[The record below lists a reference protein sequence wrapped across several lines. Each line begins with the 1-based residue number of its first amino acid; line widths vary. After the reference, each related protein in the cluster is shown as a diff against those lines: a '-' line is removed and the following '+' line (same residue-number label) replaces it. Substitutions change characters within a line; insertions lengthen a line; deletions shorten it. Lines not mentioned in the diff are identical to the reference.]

1 MIRHGLLSTRFLPAA
16 AGVLLLAA
24 CGRAPAP
31 VEPVRA
37 VRVEVVGTAARAS
50 GQEYAAEVRARV
62 ESRLAFRVG
71 GKLMQRSVDAG
82 QAVRAG
88 QVLARL
94 DPQDLKLGQEA
105 ARAALSSARAQLE
118 VAESDYRRFVTLREQ
133 GFISGAEL
141 ERREAGVKSAR
152 AAAEQAQAQLG
163 VQANQSGYAALTAD
177 VSGVVTAVEAEP
189 GMVLAAGTPVLRLAH
204 DGPREAW
211 FAVPEDR
218 AEAMRALQGRTG
230 RLQVRLWGDD
240 ARTWPATVREVA
252 AAADPVTRTFLV
264 KADLGRAPVRLGQT
278 ATVTVPD
285 PAAQPASAT
294 SAGSPAA
301 PAAPAASAAAAP
313 AGASAPAARR
323 GTTGF
328 TLPLT
333 AVFEQR
339 GASTVWVLDRAQMV
353 VQPRAVTV
361 GGADGSNRIVVAAGL
376 QPGET
381 VVTAGVH
388 TLSPGQKVTLYVE
401 PGTAAKSAKP
411 ANSANPADPVNP
423 VNPAKSGKAAP

>member
-1 MIRHGLLSTRFLPAA
+1 M
-16 AGVLLLAA
+16 
-24 CGRAPAP
+24 
-31 VEPVRA
+31 EPVRA
-37 VRVEVVGTAARAS
+37 VRVEVVGAPARAS
-50 GQEYAAEVRARV
+50 AQEYAAEVRARV

-71 GKLMQRSVDAG
+71 GKLVERRADAG

-88 QVLARL
+88 QMLARL
-94 DPQDLKLGQEA
+94 DPQDLQLGQEA
-105 ARAALSSARAQLE
+105 ARAAVASARAQLE
-118 VAESDYRRFVTLREQ
+118 VAESDFKRFVALREQ

-189 GMVLAAGTPVLRLAH
+189 GMVLAAGTPVLRVAH

-218 AEAMRALQGRTG
+218 AEAMRALQGRSG
-230 RLQVRLWGDD
+230 RLQVRLWGDE
-240 ARTWPATVREVA
+240 ARTWPATVREIA
-252 AAADPVTRTFLV
+252 AAADPATRTFLV

-278 ATVTVPD
+278 ATVLVPGTE
-285 PAAQPASAT
+285 PGNAAGRPPSV
-294 SAGSPAA
+294 
-301 PAAPAASAAAAP
+301 
-313 AGASAPAARR
+313 
-323 GTTGF
+323 F
-328 TLPLT
+328 TLPLS

-339 GASTVWVLDRAQMV
+339 GASTVWVLDRTQMV

-361 GGADGSNRIVVAAGL
+361 AGADGNRLAVAAGL
-376 QPGET
+376 QRGET

-388 TLSPGQKVTLYVE
+388 TLTPGQKVTLYVE
-401 PGTAAKSAKP
+401 PGAAPKAGGGTAAASTP
-411 ANSANPADPVNP
+411 AGKGAGKGAGSGPGTAAGGTATPVAPAT
-423 VNPAKSGKAAP
+423 KAAP

>member
-1 MIRHGLLSTRFLPAA
+1 MNRYGTLRVRFLLPACGA
-16 AGVLLLAA
+16 LLLLAA
-24 CGRAPAP
+24 CGRTPAP
-31 VEPVRA
+31 QEPVRA

-71 GKLMQRSVDAG
+71 GKLVARSVDVG

-94 DPQDLKLGQEA
+94 DPQDLQLGQEA
-105 ARAALSSARAQLE
+105 ARAQLASARAQLE
-118 VAESDYRRFVTLREQ
+118 VAESDFRRFVALREQ

-152 AAAEQAQAQLG
+152 SAAEQAEAQLR

-218 AEAMRALQGRTG
+218 AEALRALQGRAG

-240 ARTWPATVREVA
+240 ARTWPATVREIA

-278 ATVTVPD
+278 ATVTVTGP
-285 PAAQPASAT
+285 QAT
-294 SAGSPAA
+294 GP
-301 PAAPAASAAAAP
+301 AAAA
-313 AGASAPAARR
+313 AAARNAAA
-323 GTTGF
+323 F
-328 TLPLT
+328 TLPLA

-339 GASTVWVLDRAQMV
+339 GASTVWVLDRTQMV

-361 GGADGSNRIVVAAGL
+361 AGADGSNRVVAATGL

-388 TLSPGQKVTLYVE
+388 TLSAGQKVSLYVE
-401 PGTAAKSAKP
+401 PGTAAKAAK
-411 ANSANPADPVNP
+411 
-423 VNPAKSGKAAP
+423 

>member
-1 MIRHGLLSTRFLPAA
+1 MIRHGLLSARFLPAV

-71 GKLMQRSVDAG
+71 GKLMERSVDAG

-152 AAAEQAQAQLG
+152 AAAEQAQAQLS

-218 AEAMRALQGRTG
+218 AEALRALQGRSG

-240 ARTWPATVREVA
+240 ARTWPATVREIA

-278 ATVTVPD
+278 ATVTVSD
-285 PAAQPASAT
+285 PAAQPASPV
-294 SAGSPAA
+294 SAGSPAT
-301 PAAPAASAAAAP
+301 AAAAS
-313 AGASAPAARR
+313 AGASAPASRR
-323 GTTGF
+323 STTGF

-361 GGADGSNRIVVAAGL
+361 AGADGSNRIVVAAGL

-401 PGTAAKSAKP
+401 PGTAVK
-411 ANSANPADPVNP
+411 
-423 VNPAKSGKAAP
+423 PAKSEKAAP

>member
-1 MIRHGLLSTRFLPAA
+1 MNRPGPLPARPLLAARCVLAA
-16 AGVLLLAA
+16 AGALLLAS

-37 VRVEVVGTAARAS
+37 VRVEVVGSAAGPT

-71 GKLMQRSVDAG
+71 GKLVERQADAG

-105 ARAALSSARAQLE
+105 ARAALASARAQLE
-118 VAESDYRRFVTLREQ
+118 VAESEYRRFVTLRDQ

-152 AAAEQAQAQLG
+152 AAAEQAEAQLR

-218 AEAMRALQGRTG
+218 AEAMRALQGRAG
-230 RLQVRLWGDD
+230 RLQVRLWGEE
-240 ARTWPATVREVA
+240 ARTWPATVREIA
-252 AAADPVTRTFLV
+252 AAADPTTRTFLV

-278 ATVTVPD
+278 ATVSVPV
-285 PAAQPASAT
+285 AEA
-294 SAGSPAA
+294 
-301 PAAPAASAAAAP
+301 
-313 AGASAPAARR
+313 ASAPAAGRA
-323 GTTGF
+323 F

-339 GASTVWVLDRAQMV
+339 GASTVWVLDRSQML
-353 VQPRAVTV
+353 VQPRAVKV
-361 GGADGSNRIVVAAGL
+361 AGAQGNRIVVAGGL

-388 TLSPGQKVTLYVE
+388 TLSPGQKVTLYTE
-401 PGTAAKSAKP
+401 PGTAAH
-411 ANSANPADPVNP
+411 
-423 VNPAKSGKAAP
+423 PAKLDKAAK

>member
-1 MIRHGLLSTRFLPAA
+1 MTRHVSLPARFLVPA

-24 CGRAPAP
+24 CSRPPAP

-37 VRVEVVGTAARAS
+37 VRVEVVGTAVRSS

-71 GKLMQRSVDAG
+71 GKLVERKVDAG

-94 DPQDLKLGQEA
+94 DPQDLQLGQDS
-105 ARAALSSARAQLE
+105 ARAALASARAQLE
-118 VAESDYRRFVTLREQ
+118 VAESEYRRFVTLREQ

-152 AAAEQAQAQLG
+152 SAAEQAEAQLR
-163 VQANQSGYAALTAD
+163 VQSNQSGYAALAAD

-218 AEAMRALQGRTG
+218 AEALRALQGRSG
-230 RLQVRLWGDD
+230 QLQVRLWGDD
-240 ARTWPATVREVA
+240 TRNWPATVREIA

-264 KADLGRAPVRLGQT
+264 KADLGGAPVRLGQT
-278 ATVTVPD
+278 ATVTVSGPQTAPPAGR
-285 PAAQPASAT
+285 PAAAKAN
-294 SAGSPAA
+294 PAA
-301 PAAPAASAAAAP
+301 PAAKAASGAP
-313 AGASAPAARR
+313 ASPGAGA
-323 GTTGF
+323 F
-328 TLPLT
+328 TLPLA

-339 GASTVWVLDRAQMV
+339 GASTVWVLDRTQMV

-361 GGADGSNRIVVAAGL
+361 AGADGNRIVVVAGL

-388 TLSPGQKVTLYVE
+388 ALAPGQKVTLYVE
-401 PGTAAKSAKP
+401 PGTAAKA
-411 ANSANPADPVNP
+411 AQ
-423 VNPAKSGKAAP
+423 KAPQ

>member
-1 MIRHGLLSTRFLPAA
+1 MIRHGLLNARFLPAA

-71 GKLMQRSVDAG
+71 GKLMERSVDAG

-152 AAAEQAQAQLG
+152 AAAEQAQAQLS

-211 FAVPEDR
+211 FVVPEDR
-218 AEAMRALQGRTG
+218 AEAMRTLQGRTG

-240 ARTWPATVREVA
+240 ARTWPATVREIA
-252 AAADPVTRTFLV
+252 AAADPITRTFLV

-278 ATVTVPD
+278 ATVTVSD
-285 PAAQPASAT
+285 PAAQPASTT
-294 SAGSPAA
+294 SAGSPA
-301 PAAPAASAAAAP
+301 PLAATASATP
-313 AGASAPAARR
+313 ASAPALRR
-323 GTTGF
+323 SATGF

-361 GGADGSNRIVVAAGL
+361 AGADSSNRIVVAAGL

-401 PGTAAKSAKP
+401 PGTAVK
-411 ANSANPADPVNP
+411 
-423 VNPAKSGKAAP
+423 PAKSEKAAP

>member
-1 MIRHGLLSTRFLPAA
+1 MNRHGTLRVRYLLPAC
-16 AGVLLLAA
+16 GVLLLLAA

-71 GKLMQRSVDAG
+71 GKLVARSIDVG
-82 QAVRAG
+82 QTVRAG

-94 DPQDLKLGQEA
+94 DPQDLQLGQEA
-105 ARAALSSARAQLE
+105 ARAQLASARAQLE
-118 VAESDYRRFVTLREQ
+118 VAESDFRRFVALREQ

-152 AAAEQAQAQLG
+152 SAAEQAEAQLR

-218 AEAMRALQGRTG
+218 AEAMRTLQGRAG

-240 ARTWPATVREVA
+240 ARTWPAAVREIA

-278 ATVTVPD
+278 ATVTVTGPQGTG
-285 PAAQPASAT
+285 PA
-294 SAGSPAA
+294 
-301 PAAPAASAAAAP
+301 AASAAAMN
-313 AGASAPAARR
+313 AAA
-323 GTTGF
+323 F
-328 TLPLT
+328 TLPLA

-353 VQPRAVTV
+353 VQPRAVKV
-361 GGADGSNRIVVAAGL
+361 AGADGSNRIIVATGL

-388 TLSPGQKVTLYVE
+388 TLSAGQKVSLYVE
-401 PGTAAKSAKP
+401 PGTAAKAAK
-411 ANSANPADPVNP
+411 
-423 VNPAKSGKAAP
+423 

>member
-1 MIRHGLLSTRFLPAA
+1 MASLGVPVVLAA
-16 AGVLLLAA
+16 LLLGA
-24 CGRAPAP
+24 CSRAPAP

-37 VRVEVVGTAARAS
+37 VRVEVVGAPARA
-50 GQEYAAEVRARV
+50 GAQEYAAEVRARV

-71 GKLMQRSVDAG
+71 GKLVERSTDVG
-82 QAVRAG
+82 QTVRAG

-94 DPQDLKLGQEA
+94 DPQDLRLGQEA
-105 ARAALSSARAQLE
+105 ARAALASARAQLA
-118 VAESDYRRFVTLREQ
+118 VAESDFQRFVALREQ

-163 VQANQSGYAALTAD
+163 VQANQSGYAALAAD

-189 GMVLAAGTPVLRLAH
+189 GMVLAPGMPVLRLAH

-218 AEAMRALQGRTG
+218 AGAMRALQGRAG
-230 RLQVRLWGDD
+230 QLQVRLWGEE
-240 ARTWPATVREVA
+240 ARTWPATVREIA

-278 ATVTVPD
+278 ATVLVPGPELGTAAGR
-285 PAAQPASAT
+285 PAAA
-294 SAGSPAA
+294 
-301 PAAPAASAAAAP
+301 
-313 AGASAPAARR
+313 
-323 GTTGF
+323 F
-328 TLPLT
+328 TLPLA

-361 GGADGSNRIVVAAGL
+361 AGADGNRLVVSAGVK
-376 QPGET
+376 PGET

-388 TLSPGQKVTLYVE
+388 TLTAGQKVTLYVE
-401 PGTAAKSAKP
+401 PATAAKAAK
-411 ANSANPADPVNP
+411 
-423 VNPAKSGKAAP
+423 

>member
-1 MIRHGLLSTRFLPAA
+1 MGLPPLSSRRARAA
-16 AGVLLLAA
+16 SLGVPVLLAA
-24 CGRAPAP
+24 LLLGACSRAPAP
-31 VEPVRA
+31 VEPIRA
-37 VRVEVVGTAARAS
+37 VRVEVVGAPARA
-50 GQEYAAEVRARV
+50 GAQEYAAEVRARV

-71 GKLMQRSVDAG
+71 GKLVERSADVG

-94 DPQDLKLGQEA
+94 DPQDLQLGQEA
-105 ARAALSSARAQLE
+105 ARAALASARAQLA
-118 VAESDYRRFVTLREQ
+118 VAESDFQRFVALREQ

-163 VQANQSGYAALTAD
+163 VQANQSGYAALAAD
-177 VSGVVTAVEAEP
+177 VGGVVTAVEAEP
-189 GMVLAAGTPVLRLAH
+189 GMVLAAGMPVLRLAH

-218 AEAMRALQGRTG
+218 AGAMRALQGRAG
-230 RLQVRLWGDD
+230 QLQVRLWGEE
-240 ARTWPATVREVA
+240 ARTWPATVREIA

-278 ATVTVPD
+278 ATVRVPEPEPEPGRAASR
-285 PAAQPASAT
+285 PAAA
-294 SAGSPAA
+294 
-301 PAAPAASAAAAP
+301 
-313 AGASAPAARR
+313 
-323 GTTGF
+323 F
-328 TLPLT
+328 TLPLA

-339 GASTVWVLDRAQMV
+339 GASTVWVLDRSQMV

-361 GGADGSNRIVVAAGL
+361 AGADGNRLAVAAGL
-376 QPGET
+376 QAGET

-388 TLSPGQKVTLYVE
+388 TLTAGQKVTLYVE
-401 PGTAAKSAKP
+401 PGAAVGAGPASGPGAAANPGTKAAK
-411 ANSANPADPVNP
+411 
-423 VNPAKSGKAAP
+423 

>member
-1 MIRHGLLSTRFLPAA
+1 MIRHGLLSARFLPAV

-71 GKLMQRSVDAG
+71 GKLMERSVDAG

-152 AAAEQAQAQLG
+152 AAAEQAQAQLS

-189 GMVLAAGTPVLRLAH
+189 GMVLAAGAPVLRLAH

-218 AEAMRALQGRTG
+218 AEAMRTLQGRTG

-240 ARTWPATVREVA
+240 ARTWPATVREIA

-278 ATVTVPD
+278 ATVTVSD
-285 PAAQPASAT
+285 PAAQPAST
-294 SAGSPAA
+294 PSAGSPAPLAATA
-301 PAAPAASAAAAP
+301 PATP
-313 AGASAPAARR
+313 ASAPASRR
-323 GTTGF
+323 SATGF

-361 GGADGSNRIVVAAGL
+361 AGADGSNRIVVAAGL

-401 PGTAAKSAKP
+401 PGTAVK
-411 ANSANPADPVNP
+411 
-423 VNPAKSGKAAP
+423 PAKSEKAAP

>member
-1 MIRHGLLSTRFLPAA
+1 MTRHGTFSVRFLLPACGA
-16 AGVLLLAA
+16 LLLAA

-31 VEPVRA
+31 EEPVRA
-37 VRVEVVGTAARAS
+37 VRVEVVGTAARAG

-71 GKLMQRSVDAG
+71 GKLVARSVDVG

-94 DPQDLKLGQEA
+94 DPQDLQLGQEA
-105 ARAALSSARAQLE
+105 ARAQLASARAQLE
-118 VAESDYRRFVTLREQ
+118 VAESDFRRFVTLREQ

-152 AAAEQAQAQLG
+152 SAAEQAEAQLR
-163 VQANQSGYAALTAD
+163 VQANQSGYAALAAD

-218 AEAMRALQGRTG
+218 AEALRALQGRAG
-230 RLQVRLWGDD
+230 GLQVRLWGDD
-240 ARTWPATVREVA
+240 ARAWPATVREIA

-278 ATVTVPD
+278 ATVTVTGP
-285 PAAQPASAT
+285 QAS
-294 SAGSPAA
+294 GP
-301 PAAPAASAAAAP
+301 AAAA
-313 AGASAPAARR
+313 AAQGAPA
-323 GTTGF
+323 F
-328 TLPLT
+328 TLPLA

-339 GASTVWVLDRAQMV
+339 GASTVWVLDRTQMV

-361 GGADGSNRIVVAAGL
+361 AGADGSNRVVVATGL

-388 TLSPGQKVTLYVE
+388 TLSAGQKVSLYVE
-401 PGTAAKSAKP
+401 PGTAT
-411 ANSANPADPVNP
+411 
-423 VNPAKSGKAAP
+423 KAAK

>member
-1 MIRHGLLSTRFLPAA
+1 MNPHGPLPAR
-16 AGVLLLAA
+16 VLLAGAAALLLQA

-37 VRVEVVGTAARAS
+37 VRVEVVGAAPGPSA
-50 GQEYAAEVRARV
+50 QEYAAEVRARV

-71 GKLMQRSVDAG
+71 GKLMERTADVG

-94 DPQDLKLGQEA
+94 DPQDLKLGQDA
-105 ARAALSSARAQLE
+105 ARATLDSARAQLV
-118 VAESDYRRFVTLREQ
+118 VAESEFRRFVALREQ

-152 AAAEQAQAQLG
+152 AAAEQAEAQLR

-177 VSGVVTAVEAEP
+177 VNGVVTAVEAEP
-189 GMVLAAGTPVLRLAH
+189 GMVLGAGTPVLRLAH

-218 AEAMRALQGRTG
+218 AEAMRALQGRPG
-230 RLQVRLWGDD
+230 QLQVRLWGDD

-252 AAADPVTRTFLV
+252 AAADPTTRTFLV

-278 ATVTVPD
+278 ATVTVAGPGGAMGRL
-285 PAAQPASAT
+285 AASGTASGTASGAT
-294 SAGSPAA
+294 SGKP
-301 PAAPAASAAAAP
+301 AAAAEP
-313 AGASAPAARR
+313 SGPRDRPTQAL
-323 GTTGF
+323 
-328 TLPLT
+328 TLPLA

-353 VQPRAVTV
+353 VQARPV
-361 GGADGSNRIVVAAGL
+361 GVAGAEGNRIVVTSGL

-401 PGTAAKSAKP
+401 PGSAANTARATNTTNTTNA
-411 ANSANPADPVNP
+411 A
-423 VNPAKSGKAAP
+423 SGTKAEKAAQ

>member
-1 MIRHGLLSTRFLPAA
+1 MNRYGTLRVRFLLPACGA
-16 AGVLLLAA
+16 LLLLAA
-24 CGRAPAP
+24 CGRTPAP
-31 VEPVRA
+31 QEPVRA

-71 GKLMQRSVDAG
+71 GKLVARSVDVG

-94 DPQDLKLGQEA
+94 DPQDLQLGQEA
-105 ARAALSSARAQLE
+105 ARAQLASARAQLE
-118 VAESDYRRFVTLREQ
+118 VAESDFRRFVALREQ

-152 AAAEQAQAQLG
+152 SAAEQAEAQLR

-218 AEAMRALQGRTG
+218 AEALRALQGRAG

-240 ARTWPATVREVA
+240 ARTWPATVREIA

-278 ATVTVPD
+278 ATVTVTGP
-285 PAAQPASAT
+285 QAT
-294 SAGSPAA
+294 GP
-301 PAAPAASAAAAP
+301 AAAA
-313 AGASAPAARR
+313 AAARNAAAV
-323 GTTGF
+323 
-328 TLPLT
+328 TLPLA

-339 GASTVWVLDRAQMV
+339 GASTVWVLDRTQMV

-361 GGADGSNRIVVAAGL
+361 AGADGSNRVVVATGL

-388 TLSPGQKVTLYVE
+388 TLSAGQKVSLYVE
-401 PGTAAKSAKP
+401 PGTAAKAAK
-411 ANSANPADPVNP
+411 
-423 VNPAKSGKAAP
+423 

>member
-1 MIRHGLLSTRFLPAA
+1 MNPHGLLPARVLLAGAA
-16 AGVLLLAA
+16 ALLLQA

-37 VRVEVVGTAARAS
+37 VRVEVVGAAPGPSA
-50 GQEYAAEVRARV
+50 QEYAAEVRARV

-71 GKLMQRSVDAG
+71 GKLMERTADVG

-94 DPQDLKLGQEA
+94 DPQDLKLGQDA
-105 ARAALSSARAQLE
+105 ARATLDSARAQLV
-118 VAESDYRRFVTLREQ
+118 VAESEFRRFVALREQ

-152 AAAEQAQAQLG
+152 AAAEQAEAQLR

-177 VSGVVTAVEAEP
+177 VNGVVTAVEAEP
-189 GMVLAAGTPVLRLAH
+189 GMVLGAGTPVLRLAH

-218 AEAMRALQGRTG
+218 AEAMRALQGRPG
-230 RLQVRLWGDD
+230 QLQVRLWGDD

-252 AAADPVTRTFLV
+252 AAADPTTRTFLV

-278 ATVTVPD
+278 ATVTVARPGGALGRL
-285 PAAQPASAT
+285 AASGKASGAT
-294 SAGSPAA
+294 SGKPIAVAEPSGPPDRPTQAL
-301 PAAPAASAAAAP
+301 
-313 AGASAPAARR
+313 
-323 GTTGF
+323 
-328 TLPLT
+328 TLPLA

-353 VQPRAVTV
+353 VQARPV
-361 GGADGSNRIVVAAGL
+361 GVAGAEGNRIVVTSGL

-401 PGTAAKSAKP
+401 PASAANTASATNATNAASGTKAE
-411 ANSANPADPVNP
+411 
-423 VNPAKSGKAAP
+423 KAAQ

>member
-1 MIRHGLLSTRFLPAA
+1 MIRHGLLNARFLPAA
-16 AGVLLLAA
+16 AGVFLLAA

-71 GKLMQRSVDAG
+71 GKLMERGVDAG

-105 ARAALSSARAQLE
+105 ARAALASARAQLE

-152 AAAEQAQAQLG
+152 AAAEQAQAQLS

-218 AEAMRALQGRTG
+218 AEAMRTLQGRTG

-240 ARTWPATVREVA
+240 ARTWPATVREIA

-278 ATVTVPD
+278 ATVTVSD
-285 PAAQPASAT
+285 PAAQPAST
-294 SAGSPAA
+294 PSAASPA
-301 PAAPAASAAAAP
+301 PSAATAAATP
-313 AGASAPAARR
+313 ASAPALRR
-323 GTTGF
+323 STTGF

-361 GGADGSNRIVVAAGL
+361 AGADGSNRIVVAAGL

-401 PGTAAKSAKP
+401 PGTAVK
-411 ANSANPADPVNP
+411 
-423 VNPAKSGKAAP
+423 PAKSEKAAP

>member
-1 MIRHGLLSTRFLPAA
+1 
-16 AGVLLLAA
+16 
-24 CGRAPAP
+24 
-31 VEPVRA
+31 
-37 VRVEVVGTAARAS
+37 
-50 GQEYAAEVRARV
+50 
-62 ESRLAFRVG
+62 
-71 GKLMQRSVDAG
+71 
-82 QAVRAG
+82 
-88 QVLARL
+88 
-94 DPQDLKLGQEA
+94 
-105 ARAALSSARAQLE
+105 
-118 VAESDYRRFVTLREQ
+118 
-133 GFISGAEL
+133 
-141 ERREAGVKSAR
+141 VKSAR
-152 AAAEQAQAQLG
+152 SAAEQAEAQLR

-218 AEAMRALQGRTG
+218 AEAMRTLQGRMG

-240 ARTWPATVREVA
+240 ARTWPATVREIA

-278 ATVTVPD
+278 ATVTVSD
-285 PAAQPASAT
+285 PAAQPASTT
-294 SAGSPAA
+294 SAGSPAPLAATA
-301 PAAPAASAAAAP
+301 PATP
-313 AGASAPAARR
+313 ASAPALRR
-323 GTTGF
+323 SATGF

-361 GGADGSNRIVVAAGL
+361 AGADASNRIVVAAGL

-401 PGTAAKSAKP
+401 PGTAVK
-411 ANSANPADPVNP
+411 
-423 VNPAKSGKAAP
+423 PAKSEKAAP

>member
-1 MIRHGLLSTRFLPAA
+1 MVTHSHPPGRYLQALPPRPTDSGGPVRFTAA
-16 AGVLLLAA
+16 AVRACALALVALTLGA
-24 CGRAPAP
+24 CGKAPAP
-31 VEPVRA
+31 IEPVRA
-37 VRVEVVGTAARAS
+37 VRVEVVGAVARPGAH
-50 GQEYAAEVRARV
+50 EYAAEVRARV

-71 GKLMQRSVDAG
+71 GKLVERGVDAG
-82 QAVRAG
+82 QTVRAG

-105 ARAALSSARAQLE
+105 ARAAQASAQAQLE
-118 VAESDYRRFVTLREQ
+118 VAESELQRFVALRER

-141 ERREAGVKSAR
+141 ERREASVKSAR
-152 AAAEQAQAQLG
+152 AAAEQAQAQLR

-218 AEAMRALQGRTG
+218 IEALRVQQGRKAP
-230 RLQVRLWGDD
+230 LQVRLWGDD
-240 ARTWPATVREVA
+240 ARTWPATVREIA
-252 AAADPVTRTFLV
+252 AAADPATRTFLV

-278 ATVTVPD
+278 ATVLLPQPD
-285 PAAQPASAT
+285 PDTAT
-294 SAGSPAA
+294 
-301 PAAPAASAAAAP
+301 AP
-313 AGASAPAARR
+313 AGTA
-323 GTTGF
+323 F
-328 TLPLT
+328 TLPLA

-353 VQPRAVTV
+353 VQPRAVSLA
-361 GGADGSNRIVVAAGL
+361 GADGNRIVVAAGL
-376 QPGET
+376 QSGET

-388 TLSPGQKVTLYVE
+388 TLTAGQKVALYVE
-401 PGTAAKSAKP
+401 PRGAAGAGADAPTKAAK
-411 ANSANPADPVNP
+411 
-423 VNPAKSGKAAP
+423 

>member
-1 MIRHGLLSTRFLPAA
+1 
-16 AGVLLLAA
+16 
-24 CGRAPAP
+24 
-31 VEPVRA
+31 VRA

-71 GKLMQRSVDAG
+71 GKLMERSVDAG

-152 AAAEQAQAQLG
+152 AAAEQAQAQLS

-189 GMVLAAGTPVLRLAH
+189 GTVLAAGTPVLRLAH

-218 AEAMRALQGRTG
+218 AEAMRALQGRAG

-240 ARTWPATVREVA
+240 ARTWPATVREIA

-278 ATVTVPD
+278 ATVTVSD
-285 PAAQPASAT
+285 PAAQPASPV
-294 SAGSPAA
+294 SAGSPAT
-301 PAAPAASAAAAP
+301 AAAAS
-313 AGASAPAARR
+313 AGASAPASRR
-323 GTTGF
+323 STTGF

-361 GGADGSNRIVVAAGL
+361 AGADGSNRIVVAAGL

-401 PGTAAKSAKP
+401 PGTAVK
-411 ANSANPADPVNP
+411 
-423 VNPAKSGKAAP
+423 PAKSEKAAP

>member
-1 MIRHGLLSTRFLPAA
+1 MIRHGLLNARFLPAA

-71 GKLMQRSVDAG
+71 GKLMERGVDAG

-105 ARAALSSARAQLE
+105 ARAALASARAQLE

-152 AAAEQAQAQLG
+152 AAAEQAQAQLS

-218 AEAMRALQGRTG
+218 AEAMRTLQGRTG

-240 ARTWPATVREVA
+240 ARTWPATVREIA

-278 ATVTVPD
+278 ATVTVSD
-285 PAAQPASAT
+285 PAAQPAST
-294 SAGSPAA
+294 PSAASPA
-301 PAAPAASAAAAP
+301 PSAATAAATP
-313 AGASAPAARR
+313 ASAPASRR
-323 GTTGF
+323 STTGF

-361 GGADGSNRIVVAAGL
+361 AGADGSNRIVVAAGL

-401 PGTAAKSAKP
+401 PGTAVK
-411 ANSANPADPVNP
+411 
-423 VNPAKSGKAAP
+423 PAKSEKAAP